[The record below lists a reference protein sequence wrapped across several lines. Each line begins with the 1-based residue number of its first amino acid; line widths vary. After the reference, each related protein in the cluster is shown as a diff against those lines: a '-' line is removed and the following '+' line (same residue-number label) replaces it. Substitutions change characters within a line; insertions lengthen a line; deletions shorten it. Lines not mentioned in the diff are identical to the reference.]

1 MFTCC
6 GFKRFQLY
14 VFLFISVFQ
23 ERALKPPP
31 LRQFHRTFIIVPQG
45 SGFVI
50 VNDSLFITNAIGPQV
65 KAAFQTETSIM
76 SKLSPEEKQRL
87 VNILC
92 QKTNLRLDW
101 AQKAL
106 EESNWS
112 LDEASIRFL
121 NAQKEGKI
129 PQEAYAFTPSC

>member
-1 MFTCC
+1 M
-6 GFKRFQLY
+6 
-14 VFLFISVFQ
+14 
-23 ERALKPPP
+23 KPPP

-65 KAAFQTETSIM
+65 KAAFQNESSII

-129 PQEAYAFTPSC
+129 PQEAYAFTPLC

>member
-92 QKTNLRLDW
+92 QKTIYLGQTSRLSAPKQD
-101 AQKAL
+101 
-106 EESNWS
+106 
-112 LDEASIRFL
+112 
-121 NAQKEGKI
+121 
-129 PQEAYAFTPSC
+129 